1 MFQNKPAFLI
11 QALLGFLAFWLL
23 TASSCN
29 RDNDGPVVNPMIN
42 FVTDSGYTY
51 LNDTLPLSDTIRVG
65 VIIQQG
71 NQNLRIFLV
80 RSFYDQQQPQL
91 TDSLPMGTETFEFEK
106 QIILRGVAGTER
118 WSFGV
123 EENDGDRIWRQLTF
137 VVQ

>member
-1 MFQNKPAFLI
+1 MLQNKPTFLV

-29 RDNDGPVVNPMIN
+29 RDNDGPVVNPTIN

-71 NQNLRIFLV
+71 NENLRVFLV
-80 RSFYDQQQPQL
+80 RSFYDQQQPQV

-106 QIILRGVAGTER
+106 QIILRGLAGTER